1 MHIIIITKTT
11 LWQAGVGIGIQ
22 IPTPPLHVGMT
33 PSNQHHESCHENL
46 WRISV
51 HNLVTS
57 LQLQLQIINTH
68 STILSKDFILMVQG
82 YLTVIYIHVRWRYC
96 TKNGS
101 FPLFKS
107 DTWIFKKYTQGVR
120 IDKMGGEVGR
130 KHVARKKVIFWDL
143 ALRTKTATPPSNIPD
158 IWHNFDIASLIDE
171 ASKTCAWNYDKIAI
185 ITVCFS
191 FFRLIFHPVLD
202 FPPESVMA
210 LVTNIKKVHS
220 STTSTPGATALFW
233 PKSQLLGLLG
243 TSQVLQHKWW

>member
-1 MHIIIITKTT
+1 MNFDFRKKGTKLPELGSWGGGLGNSGNARKKTFFFNWP
-11 LWQAGVGIGIQ
+11 L
-22 IPTPPLHVGMT
+22 PLLTPILQ
-33 PSNQHHESCHENL
+33 SYR
-46 WRISV
+46 RISY
-51 HNLVTS
+51 LWF
-57 LQLQLQIINTH
+57 
-68 STILSKDFILMVQG
+68 KDISQWYASMFVGDIAPKMRV
-82 YLTVIYIHVRWRYC
+82 
-96 TKNGS
+96 
-101 FPLFKS
+101 FPLLKS
-107 DTWIFKKYTQGVR
+107 DTWMFKRYTQGVR

-191 FFRLIFHPVLD
+191 FFRLIFHPVPN
-202 FPPESVMA
+202 FTPEFVVA
-210 LVTNIKKVHS
+210 LMTNIKKVHS